1 MLAIVLVL
9 LSGQAA
15 CSARQGY
22 TSVQNW
28 QRNQCIKI
36 IDAQERLKCM
46 RDADRPYDKYKKD
59 SDAIKQ
65 TQ

>member
-1 MLAIVLVL
+1 MPAIVLVL
-9 LSGQAA
+9 LSGLAA

-22 TSVQNW
+22 ASVQNW

-46 RDADRPYDKYKKD
+46 READKSYDQYKKD
-59 SDAIKQ
+59 SGVIKQ
-65 TQ
+65 GQ